1 MKESDDKIAKVKEQ
15 AEKAG
20 FELMAD
26 GTLKKKDVVPPA
38 GGEKTPKEIAQE
50 EIAAQR
56 ATDVEDARKD
66 LVAKLANGDANK
78 ANVIEEKYNLVKG
91 SKVITTLKEMQ
102 ALMVDA
108 RKLAFSAKE
117 DEGNGFNNLGG
128 GGEMGAG
135 ADRTKTAGKERG
147 KEIATAFGYQPKT
160 KGGFD
165 KLLFTYFNSHFK
177 NFFMKIQLTSSRSS
191 RERYYLVNGSQ
202 GNAAPLKSLSHCRFD
217 GSA

>member
-1 MKESDDKIAKVKEQ
+1 MGLKLTDSSGEEIELPVEKIEDIAAMKAENDNLKKEAGDAANKDWREARAKMKESDDKIAKVKEQ

-165 KLLFTYFNSHFK
+165 KL
-177 NFFMKIQLTSSRSS
+177 
-191 RERYYLVNGSQ
+191 
-202 GNAAPLKSLSHCRFD
+202 
-217 GSA
+217 